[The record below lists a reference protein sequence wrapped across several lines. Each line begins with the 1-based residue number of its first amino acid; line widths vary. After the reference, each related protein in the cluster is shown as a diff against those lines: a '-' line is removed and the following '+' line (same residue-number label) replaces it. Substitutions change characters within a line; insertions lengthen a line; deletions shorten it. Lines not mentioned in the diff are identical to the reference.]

1 MSKLL
6 RANFLRLRKDKYFW
20 IGMIAMI
27 LYGVIDSVGQY
38 RNLNVYDM
46 SVTFDTVFFAS
57 HIIIGM
63 LIAAFVSLYVGTEYS
78 DGTIRNKLMV
88 GCNRRDIYLS
98 NFITCAAAGAFMNF
112 AYMFTACITGIPL
125 FGFFEMEW
133 QKAVVYVLDGLLMV
147 IALTAIFSMLSMLNQ
162 NKALVAIISM
172 VGIFALLFLSLYITM
187 KLGEPEFFDGVTMSK
202 TVGDTVT
209 QTIEK
214 IPNPMYLSPS
224 QRSVYQFL
232 FDFLPTGQGIQIS
245 AGAVTHPCASGLY
258 SVGITIVVS
267 LVGIWGFNRKDLK

>member
-38 RNLNVYDM
+38 RNLKVYDM

-125 FGFFEMEW
+125 FGFLRWNGKRQLYMCW
-133 QKAVVYVLDGLLMV
+133 TVCLWLL
-147 IALTAIFSMLSMLNQ
+147 
-162 NKALVAIISM
+162 
-172 VGIFALLFLSLYITM
+172 LLQR
-187 KLGEPEFFDGVTMSK
+187 FF
-202 TVGDTVT
+202 
-209 QTIEK
+209 
-214 IPNPMYLSPS
+214 
-224 QRSVYQFL
+224 
-232 FDFLPTGQGIQIS
+232 
-245 AGAVTHPCASGLY
+245 PCCLC
-258 SVGITIVVS
+258 
-267 LVGIWGFNRKDLK
+267 